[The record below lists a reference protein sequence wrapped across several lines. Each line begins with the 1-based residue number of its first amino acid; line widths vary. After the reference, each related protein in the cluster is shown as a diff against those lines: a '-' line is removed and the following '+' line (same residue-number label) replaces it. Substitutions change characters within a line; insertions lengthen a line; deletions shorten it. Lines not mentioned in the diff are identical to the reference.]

1 MNEYRTYVI
10 GDDGHIKSSR
20 AFVCENDADAIVWAK
35 QLVEGHDIALW
46 SRDRLVKRR
55 RLHNGAQRNWPQRGG
70 GGLVS

>member
-35 QLVEGHDIALW
+35 QLVDGQDIELW
-46 SRDRLVKRR
+46 SRDRLVKR
-55 RLHNGAQRNWPQRGG
+55 LSSTTKPQA
-70 GGLVS
+70 VSQPKE